1 MQVKMQPIVN
11 VVDDSKSRIRTL
23 EEQVNRLRNELALKE
38 RTKQSEVP
46 KADEL
51 QRSGSMQERLQAQ
64 MLENRTLIQDRETLA
79 RCKLLPAPAPS
90 LCSSHLQAQAHSHVY
105 GCA

>member
-1 MQVKMQPIVN
+1 MHPIVN

-38 RTKQSEVP
+38 RTKQSEMP
-46 KADEL
+46 KAEEL
-51 QRSGSMQERLQAQ
+51 ERSGSMQERLHAQ

-79 RCKLLPAPAPS
+79 RCALLPAPLSS
-90 LCSSHLQAQAHSHVY
+90 LSRSQLTW
-105 GCA
+105 